1 MSGRRNN
8 RRTTSRKT
16 QTTSMSQR
24 AKRKKKRKT
33 PLSLQQH
40 QFVERAGGEQ
50 ITIGNEAGG
59 ADTAPFYSK
68 VFKFKDL
75 KQCDAYS
82 NIFEQYR
89 LDKIVATFRYKGVS
103 TPAQLASGN
112 AYVNEINPV
121 LYFKVDHND
130 VNVNTLAQM
139 KISSRTKTHV
149 FSNDNPEFSITLKPA
164 AQVLLLR
171 SLTQPGNVLNATN
184 VPKWKQW
191 IDADG
196 LQGPGSDAEY
206 FGLKCYAV
214 AYKDTTAVAFLP
226 KIDPGS
232 LDIEYKYYFSM
243 KSNE

>member
-1 MSGRRNN
+1 MPPKYKRGKYNKKSKRNN
-8 RRTTSRKT
+8 KKYSWK
-16 QTTSMSQR
+16 M
-24 AKRKKKRKT
+24 KKKSKV

-40 QFVERAGGEQ
+40 QFVERAAGEQ

-59 ADTAPFYSK
+59 VDTAPFYSK

-112 AYVNEINPV
+112 AYVNEINPI

-130 VNVNTLAQM
+130 VNTNTLATM
-139 KISSRTKTHV
+139 KVSSRTKTHV
-149 FSNDNPEFSITLKPA
+149 FTNSNSEFSITLKPA

-196 LQGPGSDAEY
+196 LQGPGSDAEH
-206 FGLKCYAV
+206 FGLKCYAC
-214 AYKDTTAVAFLP
+214 AYKDTTAVAPLP

-232 LDIEYKYYFSM
+232 IDIEYKYYFSM